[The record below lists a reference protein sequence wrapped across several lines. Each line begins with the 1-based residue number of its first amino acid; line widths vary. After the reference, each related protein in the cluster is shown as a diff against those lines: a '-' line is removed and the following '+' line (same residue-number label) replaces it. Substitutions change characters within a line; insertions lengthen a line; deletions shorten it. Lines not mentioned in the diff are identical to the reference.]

1 VIALCRECAGRF
13 PKKFPEGEC
22 SICKGALARLP
33 ELAEKA
39 ADLIPGDWDS
49 FSLSTTIP
57 REWLLAEEEAF
68 DYSEGEAVK
77 SYVNHIL
84 AEKVEGLSGKEYDA
98 QAGSGRLVF
107 DLHSFTANA
116 INEPVFL
123 FGRYRKLVPGLSQS
137 RWHCKSCNGRG
148 CKNCDGKGVLYESV
162 EDIIA
167 SPLEREFGGEG
178 SLHASGREDV
188 DVANTA
194 GRPFV
199 LSISSPKRTKAE
211 LEKALAE
218 INSSGK
224 VEVDMLKPVKRG
236 AVALVADS
244 HFMKSYL
251 ALIEV
256 EGGAT
261 EEDLQKISSFSEELS
276 QRTPERVAHRRAD
289 LVRKRRAEVV
299 SVSLEG
305 GAIEAEIRA
314 EPGTYIK
321 ELVSGDSGRTKP
333 SFSSLLGKGC
343 SCKKLEVSGIEDGFL
358 SLVMGL

>member
-1 VIALCRECAGRF
+1 MTALCSICASRF
-13 PKKFPEGEC
+13 SGKFKEGEC
-22 SICKGALARLP
+22 SICKGSLARLP
-33 ELAEKA
+33 ELAAKA
-39 ADLIPGDWDS
+39 AELIPEDWDS

-77 SYVNHIL
+77 SYVNHVL
-84 AEKVEGLSGKEYDA
+84 AEKVAELSGKEYDA
-98 QAGSGRLVF
+98 QGGSGRIVF
-107 DLHSFTANA
+107 DLHSFTVNT

-123 FGRYRKLVPGLSQS
+123 FGRYKKLVPGLSQS

-148 CKNCDGKGVLYESV
+148 CKKCDGRGTLYESV

-199 LSISSPKRTKAE
+199 LSISIPKRTKAD
-211 LEKALAE
+211 LGKALEE

-224 VEVDMLKPVKRG
+224 VEVDMLRPVKRG

-251 ALIEV
+251 AAIEV

-289 LVRKRRAEVV
+289 LVRKRHAEVT
-299 SVSLEG
+299 SASLQDG
-305 GAIEAEIRA
+305 GIEAEIRA

-321 ELVSGDSGRTKP
+321 ELISGDNGP
-333 SFSSLLGKGC
+333 VDL
-343 SCKKLEVSGIEDGFL
+343 
-358 SLVMGL
+358 